1 MNYEQTLEAIV
12 KEQSHNIDL
21 LLDYVNS
28 QPNDEA
34 KRQVLIKSGQSIM
47 ECDSIRK
54 DWRKS
59 QPEYVAPTPVR
70 SYDLSANYPCNSYGS
85 PINECKAQGDLS

>member
-1 MNYEQTLEAIV
+1 MNYEQTLESIV
-12 KEQSHNIDL
+12 KEQANNIDA

-54 DWRKS
+54 DWSTS
-59 QPEYVAPTPVR
+59 QTDYVAPAPAR
-70 SYDLSANYPCNSYGS
+70 NYDISAKYPCNSYGS
-85 PINECKAQGDLS
+85 PINECKAQEGLS